1 MERLREL
8 ITFHTGNPLLLGWPF
23 WKPGTTNGP
32 SQILL
37 KEDCSQK
44 QQEWKEWLWMEAWMI
59 SCVVSAFICGY
70 CFISTEHFRFTES
83 FYIFHLEILHIFEIL
98 VVLLLML
105 PTDRR
110 KPQGGQGTCLRSH
123 SWQLAELWIQLR
135 VSELFCCKSHWFFP
149 LEVAIN

>member
-8 ITFHTGNPLLLGWPF
+8 ITFHTGNALLLGWPF

-37 KEDCSQK
+37 EEDCSQK
-44 QQEWKEWLWMEAWMI
+44 QQEWKEWLSMEAWMI
-59 SCVVSAFICGY
+59 SCAVSAFICGY
-70 CFISTEHFRFTES
+70 CLISTECFRFPES
-83 FYIFHLEILHIFEIL
+83 FYIFHLEILNIFEIL

-110 KPQGGQGTCLRSH
+110 NPQGGQGTCLRSH

-135 VSELFCCKSHWFFP
+135 ASELFCCKSHHFSP
-149 LEVAIN
+149 SRCGY